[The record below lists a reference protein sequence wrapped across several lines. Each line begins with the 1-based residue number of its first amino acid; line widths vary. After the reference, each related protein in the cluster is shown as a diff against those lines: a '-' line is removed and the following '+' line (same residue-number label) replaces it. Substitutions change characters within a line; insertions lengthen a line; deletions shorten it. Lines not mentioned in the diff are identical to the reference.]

1 MRRAI
6 NWAVLVYVLMESA
19 RTTAMLFLLLIGALI
34 FANFVNYTTMPGDLK
49 SFVSEAGFSPTFVIV
64 AILVVYVV
72 LGAAMEEVSMILLT
86 VPVFFPLVVQL
97 GFDPVWF
104 GVIVVSVVMLGM
116 ISPPVGLNI
125 FVVRSLLP
133 SVSLSTLFQ
142 GVMPFVFAVAA
153 LPFILLV
160 FPALATWLPSFMK

>member
-1 MRRAI
+1 
-6 NWAVLVYVLMESA
+6 
-19 RTTAMLFLLLIGALI
+19 
-34 FANFVNYTTMPGDLK
+34 
-49 SFVSEAGFSPTFVIV
+49 
-64 AILVVYVV
+64 
-72 LGAAMEEVSMILLT
+72 
-86 VPVFFPLVVQL
+86 
-97 GFDPVWF
+97 
-104 GVIVVSVVMLGM
+104 M